1 MLLNKSIPSYNS
13 EKDDESEYDR
23 GKTKHKYTNDNDFFM
38 QFM

>member
-13 EKDDESEYDR
+13 EKDDEGEYDR